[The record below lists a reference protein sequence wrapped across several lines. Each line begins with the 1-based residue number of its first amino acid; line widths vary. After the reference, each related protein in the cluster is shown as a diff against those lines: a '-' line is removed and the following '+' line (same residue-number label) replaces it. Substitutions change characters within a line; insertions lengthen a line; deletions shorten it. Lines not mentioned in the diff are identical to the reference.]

1 MPSTPP
7 SPPEVC
13 DRLLLVTLAIHE
25 AAAEDNWSEFEI
37 LMSERDRL
45 IDQAALAAVAPES
58 LEPVRAAEAKL
69 QRLLVARRAHLLDS
83 IEQGMRARHVASA
96 YRPAEEVRG
105 WDQLG

>member
-1 MPSTPP
+1 MPLPDAYLHGIGRDVSLR
-7 SPPEVC
+7 PELEGT
-13 DRLLLVTLAIHE
+13 DHLSLPLDNTYSLLRH
-25 AAAEDNWSEFEI
+25 
-37 LMSERDRL
+37 
-45 IDQAALAAVAPES
+45 VAPES

-83 IEQGMRARHVASA
+83 IEQGMRARQVASA